1 MRWMDEFAREELA
14 KGLIDRI
21 HRLAQRLGRP
31 ITIMEV
37 CGTHTVALFRHGVRA
52 ALPKNLR
59 MISGPGCPVCVTPN
73 EEIDTAIEMALKPDV
88 ILVTFGDMVR
98 VPGSRKSL
106 ADARIEGADI
116 RVVYSPLE
124 ALDIARANPE
134 RQIVFLGVGFETTAP
149 TIGATINQAASEELA
164 NFSVFSAHKL
174 VPPAMRALVL
184 SGEVGVDGF
193 MLPGHVCTVIGA
205 RPFEFLADEFGIPG
219 MVTGFQPLDLLQGI
233 AMLLDQIANDRH
245 RIEIEYTRIV
255 SREGNRQAQAILE
268 KVFTP
273 GDASWRGFGL
283 LPSSGLH
290 LSPTYSQFD
299 AKRRIEVKIPPPVE
313 HRGCRCDAVIRG
325 ALEPEECR
333 LFRKVCTPEYPIG
346 PCMVSSEGTCAAHFK
361 YGEAQHPHPIEPP
374 LEVKP

>member
-14 KGLIDRI
+14 ESLIVRI
-21 HRLAQRLGRP
+21 HQLAERIVRP
-31 ITIMEV
+31 VRIMEV
-37 CGTHTVALFRHGVRA
+37 CGTHTVALYRHGVRA
-52 ALPKNLR
+52 ALPQTLH

-73 EEIDTAIEMALKPDV
+73 EEIDAAIEMALTPGV

-106 ADARIEGADI
+106 AGARMEGADI

-124 ALDIARANPE
+124 ALDVARANRSRE
-134 RQIVFLGVGFETTAP
+134 VVFLGVGFETTAP
-149 TIGATINQAASEELA
+149 TVGATIKQAAAENLA
-164 NFSVFSAHKL
+164 NFSVYSAHKL

-205 RPFEFLADEFGIPG
+205 RPFEFLAGEFGIPG
-219 MVTGFQPLDLLQGI
+219 VVTGFQPLDLLQGI
-233 AMLLDQIANDRH
+233 AMLLDQIAAGRH
-245 RIEIEYTRIV
+245 EIEIEYTRIV
-255 SREGNRQAQAILE
+255 SMQGNRHAQEIID
-268 KVFTP
+268 KVFIP
-273 GDASWRGFGL
+273 GDAGWRGFGL
-283 LPSSGLH
+283 LPDSGLH
-290 LSPTYSQFD
+290 LSPAYSQFD
-299 AKRRIEVKIPPPVE
+299 AKRRIEVEIPPPVE

-325 ALEPEECR
+325 VLEPEECR

-361 YGEAQHPHPIEPP
+361 YGEAQHARSNEPP
-374 LEVKP
+374 LGVKP